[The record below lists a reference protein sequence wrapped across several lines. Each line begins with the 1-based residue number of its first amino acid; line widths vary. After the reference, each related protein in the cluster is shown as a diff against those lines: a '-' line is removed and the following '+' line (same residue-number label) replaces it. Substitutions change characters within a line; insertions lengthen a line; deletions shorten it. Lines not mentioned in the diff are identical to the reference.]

1 MSREQFICTAAL
13 PWLPIYDTPT
23 MQIVH
28 PDAYE
33 VGEQED
39 GWPSGD
45 IVTYEC
51 PHCKHRWKTE
61 LPQ

>member
-1 MSREQFICTAAL
+1 MRDKFICTAER
-13 PWLPIYDTPT
+13 PWLPLYDAKHD

-28 PDAYE
+28 PDAVE
-33 VGEQED
+33 GEQED

-45 IVTYEC
+45 LVNYEC
-51 PHCKHRWKTE
+51 SHCKHRWKVE